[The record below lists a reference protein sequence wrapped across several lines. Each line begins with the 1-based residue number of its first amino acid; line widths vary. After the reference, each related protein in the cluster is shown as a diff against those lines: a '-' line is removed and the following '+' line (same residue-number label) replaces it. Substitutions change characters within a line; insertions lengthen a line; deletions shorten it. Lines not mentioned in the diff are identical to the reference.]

1 MNDPRDEYIGKVVK
15 DKTFA
20 DAGGLW
26 GVVNEKVSVAHRY
39 GASALTMID
48 RVGPKDESWRL
59 FEERRRHLGVP
70 EVSCIVSDILALADL
85 SPCPQFDVV
94 HCSGVLYHIPDP
106 LRLLTTLRKITRE
119 YLVLG
124 SIVSGTKIES
134 DQGILEIPNAT
145 ALFVPAL
152 RGRERAIVQSYWQK
166 LVGDGAVGLTRET
179 PWQPDNYVPW
189 WWLPTVE
196 ALKAMC
202 EAVGFHYVESSPFW
216 NDNAHVLL
224 LSVHANK
231 TGGAAY

>member
-39 GASALTMID
+39 GASTLTMID
-48 RVGPKDESWRL
+48 RVGPKDELWRL
-59 FEERRRHLGVP
+59 FEERRQHLGVP

-152 RGRERAIVQSYWQK
+152 QGRERAIVQSYWQK
-166 LVGDGAVGLTRET
+166 LVGDGAVGLTQET
-179 PWQPDNYVPW
+179 PWQLDNYVPW

-202 EAVGFHYVESSPFW
+202 ESAGFHYVEGSPFW
-216 NDNAHVLL
+216 NGNAHVLL

-231 TGGAAY
+231 TDGAAY